1 MADAQLNKNKEII
14 EYRES
19 GSVTE
24 NTDIRIPDSYVKN
37 MTYADMITEFPKL
50 VRGGQ
55 FANALV
61 VIQGHG
67 RFLWFYRLV
76 ERVNRLLSGRK
87 DKAQAMGKKT

>member
-1 MADAQLNKNKEII
+1 MAGAQLNKAVVEHKETCNRV
-14 EYRES
+14 E
-19 GSVTE
+19 T
-24 NTDIRIPDSYVKN
+24 TDIRIPDSYVEN
-37 MTYADMITEFPKL
+37 MTSADMITEFPKL